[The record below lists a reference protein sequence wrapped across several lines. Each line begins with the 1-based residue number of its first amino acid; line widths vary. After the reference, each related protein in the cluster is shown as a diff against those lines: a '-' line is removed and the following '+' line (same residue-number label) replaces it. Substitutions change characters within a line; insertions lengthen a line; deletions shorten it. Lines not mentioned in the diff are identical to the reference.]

1 MTDLITRR
9 KFLKGTAGSM
19 AVLAGL
25 YGPLPFLQ
33 RRASAAGNGNPIL
46 VVVSLRGGWDALNV
60 VPPVNG
66 DDAAFYQQARPAI
79 QIPSEQ
85 LLPLEARFGLH
96 PALKPLHELYQDQKL
111 AIVHA
116 VGLTYDTRSHFDA
129 IEYMEL
135 GTPGEKSIHNGW
147 ISRAWLADAFAA
159 ENGIPVVALPSQP
172 TALQGTNQTLSLSA
186 LNDLQLWDGGMLE
199 QQMPVLRQLYAGGGN
214 LSQSTNRTLDV
225 LDLAKPFINQAY
237 QPGFGVRYQEDEFSR
252 HMQTIAQLIKMD
264 TNLRYATID
273 YGGWD
278 THEDQNNGAEGQ
290 MGDLLTNLG
299 AGLSSFYQD
308 IEREHGQRVTV
319 VVVSEF
325 GRRLVQN
332 ESRGTDHGHGGVM
345 MVLGG
350 QVQGGKVYGQWPGL
364 ANEQLY
370 ERSDLAVTTDYR
382 QVLSEILQK
391 PMQNPNIS
399 QIFPGFAA
407 QSGLGLFG

>member
-96 PALKPLHELYQDQKL
+96 PALKPLHELYQDLKL

-264 TNLRYATID
+264 TNLRY
-273 YGGWD
+273 
-278 THEDQNNGAEGQ
+278 
-290 MGDLLTNLG
+290 
-299 AGLSSFYQD
+299 
-308 IEREHGQRVTV
+308 
-319 VVVSEF
+319 
-325 GRRLVQN
+325 
-332 ESRGTDHGHGGVM
+332 
-345 MVLGG
+345 
-350 QVQGGKVYGQWPGL
+350 
-364 ANEQLY
+364 
-370 ERSDLAVTTDYR
+370 
-382 QVLSEILQK
+382 
-391 PMQNPNIS
+391 
-399 QIFPGFAA
+399 
-407 QSGLGLFG
+407 